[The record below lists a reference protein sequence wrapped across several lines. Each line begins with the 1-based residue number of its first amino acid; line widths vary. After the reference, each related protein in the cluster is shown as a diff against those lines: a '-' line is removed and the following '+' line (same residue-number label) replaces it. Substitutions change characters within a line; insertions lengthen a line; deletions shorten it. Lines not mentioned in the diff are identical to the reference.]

1 LDTSFY
7 IKHHINMRFQ
17 FTLHDDEHKNALVQ
31 YVFHISSVLLQLFCF
46 IYCNL
51 RKKLTT
57 NDSLIIFTN
66 MTH

>member
-1 LDTSFY
+1 
-7 IKHHINMRFQ
+7 MRFQ